1 MYFDVAF
8 TSCEHAWDGILP
20 AWEDSSQ
27 QKLCDLASD
36 CRCSIVELIDA
47 DSSGLQ
53 SVEPHHVTMSTKSS
67 LSNAEKLD
75 GDVRHSF
82 TPVSTAAMLRD
93 FLHAE
98 RDTTDQE

>member
-1 MYFDVAF
+1 M
-8 TSCEHAWDGILP
+8 P

-27 QKLCDLASD
+27 QKLYDLASD
-36 CRCSIVELIDA
+36 CGNRNPLSSAGKSSTNGRCSIVELIDA
-47 DSSGLQ
+47 DCSGLQ

-67 LSNAEKLD
+67 LSNA
-75 GDVRHSF
+75 GTGWGCAAS
-82 TPVSTAAMLRD
+82 TVSHHETAAMLRD